1 MCREGTNKP
10 ITSQVSRSLLRLASY
25 MLLAAMGAFSSGCI
39 TAVEIGVNLVGKA
52 VDTADVK
59 KRQKELLGAKL
70 VAADEM
76 FGKRLDTLRDI
87 DSDRSWVVYPVEGD
101 LMGNDRY
108 VVEVAAER
116 IVALS
121 RTEKNSDPKR
131 DLLRVLIIER
141 QIKGKPAKEC
151 AAELDMGDPLLA
163 VRSDATGLLSQI
175 YDARHFKEFGSP
187 DYCILRFDDQELCK
201 GVEFLGIGASTKKEP
216 LHT

>member
-1 MCREGTNKP
+1 MCREGFNKP
-10 ITSQVSRSLLRLASY
+10 VTGQIRRSLLRLASC
-25 MLLAAMGAFSSGCI
+25 MLLAAMGVFSSGCI
-39 TAVEIGVNLVGKA
+39 TAVGIGVNLVGKA
-52 VDTADVK
+52 VDTTDVK
-59 KRQKELLGAKL
+59 KREKELLGARL
-70 VAADEM
+70 SVADEM
-76 FGKRLDTLRDI
+76 FGKCLDTLRDLN
-87 DSDRSWVVYPVEGD
+87 SDRSWVIYPVELD
-101 LMGNDRY
+101 LLGKDRY

-131 DLLRVLIIER
+131 DYPRALIIESK
-141 QIKGKPAKEC
+141 IKGKPPKQC
-151 AAELDMGDPLLA
+151 AAELDMGDPVLT

-187 DYCILRFDDQELCK
+187 DYCILRFDELGLCK